1 MLRSW
6 PSEEMGK
13 DHSRQEKRRITKA
26 HNQEQG
32 GQCRVRTR
40 ALRSELER
48 WGVPDHAASLCD
60 PHCAKIRTL
69 RSPFPVGVQRW
80 HRRPGPSMSAAPAQ
94 RLVRSQDS
102 LNVD

>member
-1 MLRSW
+1 MIRSW

-13 DHSRQEKRRITKA
+13 GHSRQEKRRTTKA
-26 HNQEQG
+26 LNQGQG
-32 GQCRVRTR
+32 GQCRARTR

-48 WGVPDHAASLCD
+48 WGVPDRAASLCD

-69 RSPFPVGVQRW
+69 RSPFPVGVQLW
-80 HRRPGPSMSAAPAQ
+80 HRRPGPSMSGAPAQ
-94 RLVRSQDS
+94 HLVCSQDS